1 MFSRVLPSSEG
12 NIWLPNIQNHPPNSL
27 NCPGTIAIETKGA
40 DFLGWFITHIEF
52 VFLKSQ
58 WMLVH
63 FVKWIRSLLAYGK
76 KTVSSKSSFT
86 EIWSNGLWNCS
97 LEDILYMKYN
107 LRNTVLWYKIYNSI
121 HIPTNL
127 WQEWNH
133 APSKNSKHTY
143 IYIQNRFCWEGFLY
157 QTTKDSD
164 VVVVHLV
171 PSIINWTSEPF
182 FDIFGNTHL
191 NLSDYLSVK
200 PPQPQ
205 HHKPGP
211 HLR

>member
-143 IYIQNRFCWEGFLY
+143 IYIYKTDSVE
-157 QTTKDSD
+157 KDSSTKPRRI
-164 VVVVHLV
+164 LTWLLFIL
-171 PSIINWTSEPF
+171 SLRSSTE
-182 FDIFGNTHL
+182 HL
-191 NLSDYLSVK
+191 NLFSTFLVT
-200 PPQPQ
+200 
-205 HHKPGP
+205 HIWIC
-211 HLR
+211 LTT